1 MNRTEE
7 LMSKKGKEL
16 IEIAV
21 GYGITINTNKEK
33 TQLKETK
40 KSVVEKIVKYEAEAE
55 TTVEVEAVIDPE
67 AQEAETSIEVVEAYT
82 DEEKEAAEFI
92 EKVREADEP
101 EKVINDYIYRS
112 LPKYVQKVINYC
124 DYVDGV
130 YCIHL
135 NTEYGMKEVAQ
146 RRWDDAKKEA
156 RSYCK
161 RGK

>member
-1 MNRTEE
+1 
-7 LMSKKGKEL
+7 MSKKGKEL

-55 TTVEVEAVIDPE
+55 TTVEVEVVIDPE
-67 AQEAETSIEVVEAYT
+67 AQ

-112 LPKYVQKVINYC
+112 LPKYVQKVIDYC

-161 RGK
+161 RGKQNGKSVQKM